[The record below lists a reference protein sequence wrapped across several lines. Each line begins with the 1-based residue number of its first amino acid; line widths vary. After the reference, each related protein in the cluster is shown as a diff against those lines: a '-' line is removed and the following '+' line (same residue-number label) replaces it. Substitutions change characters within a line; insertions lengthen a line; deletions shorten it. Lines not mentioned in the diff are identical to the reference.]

1 MFDHILYTATRGCFL
16 LLGKFDLEII
26 NYSETAVE
34 VFGRTDMTQMKFLD
48 LVHESDRET
57 VRNLVSSTMF
67 PFSLTV
73 YSFVRRLTLTK
84 TCSI

>member
-26 NYSETAVE
+26 NHSETAVE

-48 LVHESDRET
+48 LVHENDRET
-57 VRNLVSSTMF
+57 VRNLVILMVF
-67 PFSLTV
+67 IFHLH
-73 YSFVRRLTLTK
+73 LKALCDDK
-84 TCSI
+84 L